1 MKKMPIGLVGYDY
14 HTAGDHTV
22 QGLIVDY
29 YNIYTSIFLTK
40 DNISIYQNL
49 RIIRTKTTLLSFH
62 RITNHKYGNRTFKV
76 EQKSAQ
82 YKIFAVNRA

>member
-29 YNIYTSIFLTK
+29 YNIYTSIFLSK

-49 RIIRTKTTLLSFH
+49 RIMAIFE
-62 RITNHKYGNRTFKV
+62 YV
-76 EQKSAQ
+76 QKQ
-82 YKIFAVNRA
+82 LYFLFIV